1 MEKEKENDDK
11 VKRTTVNAQPEEK
24 EKIKRG
30 AEKLGITQEQY
41 LSRALILA
49 EQVTE
54 EESPSAEEGLGAIK
68 ERAVTAGAIKR
79 ALPTGKGFDLNTYIQ
94 LMAMQNLGL
103 IQKQPE
109 KSYIQDLK
117 DILDIQAYLT
127 PKTTDFEQYLKYES
141 EIKKIQ
147 EMGKSP
153 MSDLTQ
159 VAVAQAINNLMNPQT
174 IGMIGGML
182 GKKGL
187 PAPAEAGQP
196 AGAGVGQPPATTT
209 DTKSQ
214 ILSAPIGNLL
224 KTILAVKEP
233 SEISKLFDGFGL
245 SITEQEAQILTDL
258 IARNKEKYGV

>member
-1 MEKEKENDDK
+1 M
-11 VKRTTVNAQPEEK
+11 VP
-24 EKIKRG
+24 
-30 AEKLGITQEQY
+30 QED
-41 LSRALILA
+41 
-49 EQVTE
+49 
-54 EESPSAEEGLGAIK
+54 
-68 ERAVTAGAIKR
+68 VTAGAIKR

-103 IQKQPE
+103 IQNHLHT
-109 KSYIQDLK
+109 SCIQDLK

-127 PKTTDFEQYLKYES
+127 PKTSDFEQYLKYEK

-153 MSDLTQ
+153 LSDLTQ
-159 VAVAQAINNLMNPQT
+159 VAVAQAVNNLMNPQT

-182 GKKGL
+182 GKRGL
-187 PAPAEAGQP
+187 PAPAPSGQP
-196 AGAGVGQPPATTT
+196 AEAGVGQPPTITT